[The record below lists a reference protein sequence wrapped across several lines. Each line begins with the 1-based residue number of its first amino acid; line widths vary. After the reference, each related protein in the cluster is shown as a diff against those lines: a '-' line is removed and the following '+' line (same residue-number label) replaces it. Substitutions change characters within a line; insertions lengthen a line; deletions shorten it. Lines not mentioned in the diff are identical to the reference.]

1 MKKLLLLFFVGTL
14 FSSAQVLTIPDPTF
28 KSFLLWISPTNTFA
42 KNFQD
47 QYVAIDTNQNGEI
60 EVAEALLIKT
70 LYISTGIYSPAN
82 FVGLQGFANLEI
94 LSVDEGTPG
103 TFDFKTLTHLQ
114 TLSFSLTGPI
124 LNPDFS
130 NMTQLKQLEFRY
142 GCSDN
147 STIPFSVAGCTSLE
161 KFVMGGFT
169 NNAVD
174 LSTLSALKDLTYLYG
189 NFTGLSQCTQLTK
202 LKLQVGQTDPNYYIY
217 DFNNILANLTQLQ
230 TLSIDGFDTQTID
243 LSHQTVLT
251 NLKISSCRFKFLD
264 VSHCGAL
271 TVLDLQYNDQLKYV
285 NCKNGVNQVF
295 GTNGAPNWSGLTSLV
310 TLCCDVAETSTFRS
324 MFPTLPINAFCS
336 ADPGGNFNTLAG
348 TVRYDFNANGC
359 DATDSVYTY
368 TRMKL
373 TGGGAVATF
382 YSNSEGAYSAYTQQG
397 NFTMAPEFD
406 NPTWFT
412 ASPASATVNF
422 TSTNN
427 TNTQDFCVT
436 ANGTHQDAEVVIL
449 PNDQAN
455 PGYDTAYYVLVR
467 NVGNQP
473 FTGMVTLN
481 YQEPVLDFVSAYPVA
496 TAINSGQ
503 LTWAVTNLMPF
514 STQYISVV
522 MNLNSPVESPALNN
536 GDALFYSATVAAT
549 AGSDE
554 TPDNNS
560 FAYTQIVSGS
570 FDPNAIVCLEGTQQ
584 PLSKIG
590 DYLHYMVHF
599 QNVGT
604 AAARN
609 IAVAN
614 TINTAQ
620 FDVNSIK
627 LLETS
632 HNGEFRLVNN
642 RVEFYFKDINLVPQ
656 AEGYALFKIK
666 SLSTLTSGSSV
677 AQSANIYFDFN
688 VPVATNVA
696 TTTFTV
702 LDTPSQQIQNI
713 RLTPNP
719 TTGLLQIGN
728 VQALLA
734 VRVHDI
740 QGRLLFE
747 NQKAQNTNT
756 IDLSAQDAGLYL
768 VELTTDSGT
777 QVFKIEKR

>member
-28 KSFLLWISPTNTFA
+28 KTFLLTTHPTTNPYA
-42 KNFQD
+42 LNFQD
-47 QYVAIDTNQNGEI
+47 QYVAIDANQNGQI
-60 EVAEALLIKT
+60 EATEALQIKT
-70 LYISTGIYSPAN
+70 LNISSGTYSPQSL
-82 FVGLQGFANLEI
+82 VGLDGFANLVN
-94 LSVDEGTPG
+94 LNFAVGTQG
-103 TFDFKTLTHLQ
+103 TFDFRTLTHLQ
-114 TLSFSLTGPI
+114 VFEHYGANASFSS
-124 LNPDFS
+124 LNFS
-130 NMTQLKQLEFRY
+130 GMTQLRQVVIE
-142 GCSDN
+142 N
-147 STIPFSVAGCTSLE
+147 SNAAMNFSGCTALESL
-161 KFVMGGFT
+161 KV
-169 NNAVD
+169 NNAANHQVD
-174 LSTLSALKDLTYLYG
+174 VTTL
-189 NFTGLSQCTQLTK
+189 TGLKEFTFTLGSNLIGLSHCTLLTK
-202 LKLQVGQTDPNYYIY
+202 LCIDASDIDLDVST
-217 DFNNILANLTQLQ
+217 FNATLVNLTLLQ
-230 TLSIDGFDTQTID
+230 NIELDWFTSQNID
-243 LSHQTVLT
+243 LSHQPLLT
-251 NLKISSCRFKFLD
+251 NLKIKGCNFKFLD

-271 TVLDLQYNDQLKYV
+271 TVLDLQNNDQLKYV

-310 TLCCDVAETSTFRS
+310 TLCCDVSETSTFHA

-373 TGGGAVATF
+373 TGGGATATF

-397 NFTMAPEFD
+397 NFVMAPEFD

-412 ASPASATVNF
+412 ASPASASVNF

-473 FTGMVTLN
+473 FTGTVTLN
-481 YQEPVLDFVSAYPVA
+481 YQEPVLDFVSAYPAA

-522 MNLNSPVESPALNN
+522 LNLNSPVEIPALNN

-560 FAYTQIVSGS
+560 FAYTQIVTGS

-620 FDVNSIK
+620 FAVNSIK

-642 RVEFYFKDINLVPQ
+642 RVEFYFKDINLAPQ

-702 LDTPSQQIQNI
+702 LDTPSQQTQNI

-728 VQALLA
+728 VQALQA